1 MIKITNYRQLHD
13 VDNKEQGIVIV
24 GTCLSTDEK
33 PMEYAGGSILIETDH
48 DGGFWVWMFDE
59 GSMSWILQTTWF
71 DSSSIKCDCP
81 TVDQITSQVLA
92 KLPVSSRTRLGI
104 VQIGDECL
112 SIYNGVLGIDLEKL
126 KSKLNLEISDD
137 VIEQI
142 KKELQEWVKEYI
154 EDVIGDKIQQIVE
167 QYLTEHMGDILNYI
181 LANMPIASKTQK
193 GIVQIGDG
201 VDVVDGVISVAT
213 AETLKAGKNV
223 TIKDNVI
230 SVADA
235 SSSVAGVIKL
245 GDSLVVDSKT
255 GKVEIVLPVATK
267 TTKGIMQ
274 VGDGLAVTDGVVNLD
289 EDYTNNLIE
298 AYKQANYNDW
308 KTDISNYTL
317 ENLPIAGETVA
328 GIVKI
333 GDNITV
339 NEGTISVPIAT
350 GNSVGVVKGS
360 DSVLIDA
367 DGTATVPLATD
378 SKAGIVIVGDNI
390 NLDAA
395 TGTISIGYASKT
407 NYGVVKIGNNITV
420 TDGVIS
426 STASGGGGSEYELPL
441 MTTEVRGGAK
451 LRDGTTL
458 GDVELDTAEGMYVD
472 VTELDDRIKAL
483 EEANAD

>member
-112 SIYNGVLGIDLEKL
+112 SIQQGKLALDLDKIEGKL
-126 KSKLNLEISDD
+126 KDWVLNLC
-137 VIEQI
+137 
-142 KKELQEWVKEYI
+142 KEY
-154 EDVIGDKIQQIVE
+154 EK
-167 QYLTEHMGDILNYI
+167 EHYD
-181 LANMPIASKTQK
+181 
-193 GIVQIGDG
+193 
-201 VDVVDGVISVAT
+201 
-213 AETLKAGKNV
+213 
-223 TIKDNVI
+223 
-230 SVADA
+230 
-235 SSSVAGVIKL
+235 
-245 GDSLVVDSKT
+245 
-255 GKVEIVLPVATK
+255 
-267 TTKGIMQ
+267 
-274 VGDGLAVTDGVVNLD
+274 
-289 EDYTNNLIE
+289 
-298 AYKQANYNDW
+298 DW

-350 GNSVGVVKGS
+350 GDSVGVVKGS

-367 DGTATVPLATD
+367 DGTATV
-378 SKAGIVIVGDNI
+378 
-390 NLDAA
+390 
-395 TGTISIGYASKT
+395 
-407 NYGVVKIGNNITV
+407 VKEEE
-420 TDGVIS
+420 D
-426 STASGGGGSEYELPL
+426 GSE
-441 MTTEVRGGAK
+441 TSTNG
-451 LRDGTTL
+451 
-458 GDVELDTAEGMYVD
+458 
-472 VTELDDRIKAL
+472 
-483 EEANAD
+483 

>member
-126 KSKLNLEISDD
+126 KSKLNYEISDD

-154 EDVIGDKIQQIVE
+154 EDVIGDNIQQIVE

-181 LANMPIASKTQK
+181 VANMPIASKTQK
-193 GIVQIGDG
+193 GIVQ
-201 VDVVDGVISVAT
+201 
-213 AETLKAGKNV
+213 
-223 TIKDNVI
+223 
-230 SVADA
+230 
-235 SSSVAGVIKL
+235 
-245 GDSLVVDSKT
+245 
-255 GKVEIVLPVATK
+255 
-267 TTKGIMQ
+267 
-274 VGDGLAVTDGVVNLD
+274 
-289 EDYTNNLIE
+289 
-298 AYKQANYNDW
+298 
-308 KTDISNYTL
+308 
-317 ENLPIAGETVA
+317 
-328 GIVKI
+328 I

-350 GNSVGVVKGS
+350 GDSVGVVKGS

-426 STASGGGGSEYELPL
+426 STASGGGGSGYELPL
-441 MTTEVRGGAK
+441 MTTEIRGGAK